1 MCHFD
6 GCGYEESEKKKSCLI
21 KSTFLRMSER
31 PTDLVPTFQA
41 LSLISPISSTS
52 PKAGDPLRHSGLLSH
67 CVLFLYLEHLF
78 FSSLLD
84 QSWLFFKA
92 QTSSPDR
99 SRLSFLSIITIV
111 LYHGNDSIWVGF
123 HFWFPP
129 FSGRDCGFSKYVP
142 PRPSTESRIG

>member
-78 FSSLLD
+78 SPLSLTSPGYSSRHKPHHLTEVDLV
-84 QSWLFFKA
+84 SFP
-92 QTSSPDR
+92 SSQ
-99 SRLSFLSIITIV
+99 LSYIMGMIAFGLAFIF
-111 LYHGNDSIWVGF
+111 G
-123 HFWFPP
+123 FPP
-129 FSGRDCGFSKYVP
+129 LVAGIVASPNMFPPGRVQNQG
-142 PRPSTESRIG
+142 